1 VKGVKGSN
9 AGLFRRGAGMRK
21 GNKLGLVLG
30 GGGARGFAHIGALKV
45 LEAENI
51 RPDIVL
57 GTSVG
62 SIVGGALASGMTAEQ
77 IEERAKSFLESDLY
91 ASSELK
97 AMGDAESGAEKRLS
111 SRIQSYFRT
120 RIRLAS
126 ALYKPGILPL
136 DDMEECINY
145 FIPDI
150 KIEETAIPF
159 RAVATDLKSGE
170 CVILKEGSLR
180 RSLLASSAV
189 PGAFPPVEMNGRH
202 LSDGGIICT
211 VPVGCALKEGADRV
225 IAIAIDRD
233 IILSSE
239 LHTAVDIYVR
249 AGEIQGFHLEEYELE
264 RADLVIRPKL
274 GGIHW
279 TDFSRS
285 PELISMGEAAAR
297 ERIAEIRGLA
307 RSISRWRFS
316 HRIKRAARRLVATRP
331 PGIGL

>member
-1 VKGVKGSN
+1 
-9 AGLFRRGAGMRK
+9 MRK
-21 GNKLGLVLG
+21 GRKLGLALG

-45 LEAENI
+45 LEREGI
-51 RPDIVL
+51 RPDIIV

-62 SIVGGALASGMTAEQ
+62 SIVGGALASGMTVEQ
-77 IEERAKSFLESDLY
+77 IEERAYSFLESDLY
-91 ASSELK
+91 TSSELK
-97 AMGDAESGAEKRLS
+97 AMGDAESGTEHRLS
-111 SRIQSYFRT
+111 SRIQNYFRT
-120 RIRLAS
+120 KIRLAG

-136 DDMEECINY
+136 EDMEEFINY

-150 KIEETAIPF
+150 TIEETVIPF

-189 PGAFPPVEMNGRH
+189 PGAFPPVEINGRH

-211 VPVGCALKEGADRV
+211 VPVGCARKEGANVV

-239 LHTAVDIYVR
+239 FQTAVDIYVR
-249 AGEIQGFHLEEYELE
+249 AGEIQGFHLEENDLKG
-264 RADLVIRPKL
+264 ADIVIRAKL

-279 TDFSRS
+279 TDFSQSR
-285 PELISMGEAAAR
+285 ELISLGEEAATDSLPQ
-297 ERIAEIRGLA
+297 IRRLA
-307 RSISRWRFS
+307 KSVTRWGF
-316 HRIKRAARRLVATRP
+316 IDGMKRAAKRLFIAQPTRN
-331 PGIGL
+331 G

>member
-1 VKGVKGSN
+1 
-9 AGLFRRGAGMRK
+9 MRK
-21 GNKLGLVLG
+21 GRKLGLALG
-30 GGGARGFAHIGALKV
+30 GGGARGFAHIGVLKV
-45 LEAENI
+45 LERENI
-51 RPDIVL
+51 RPDIIV

-62 SIVGGALASGMTAEQ
+62 SIVGGALASGMTVEQ
-77 IEERAKSFLESDLY
+77 IEERAHSFLESDLY

-97 AMGDAESGAEKRLS
+97 AMGDAVSVAEQRLS
-111 SRIQSYFRT
+111 SRIQNYFRT
-120 RIRLAS
+120 KIRLAS

-136 DDMEECINY
+136 DDMEEFISY

-150 KIEETAIPF
+150 RIEETAIPF

-180 RSLLASSAV
+180 RALLASSAV

-211 VPVGCALKEGADRV
+211 VPVGCALKEGANVV

-239 LHTAVDIYVR
+239 LQTAVDIYVR
-249 AGEIQGFHLEEYELE
+249 AGEIQSFHLEENDLKN
-264 RADLVIRPKL
+264 ADIVIRTKL

-279 TDFSRS
+279 TDFSQSR
-285 PELISMGEAAAR
+285 ELISLGEEAATDSLP
-297 ERIAEIRGLA
+297 EIRRLA
-307 RSISRWRFS
+307 KSFTRWGFIDGMTRAV
-316 HRIKRAARRLVATRP
+316 KRLFIARPTRN
-331 PGIGL
+331 G

>member
-1 VKGVKGSN
+1 L
-9 AGLFRRGAGMRK
+9 A
-21 GNKLGLVLG
+21 LG
-30 GGGARGFAHIGALKV
+30 GGGARGFAHIGVLKV
-45 LEAENI
+45 LERENI
-51 RPDIVL
+51 RPDIIV

-62 SIVGGALASGMTAEQ
+62 SIVGGALASGMTIEQ
-77 IEERAKSFLESDLY
+77 IEERAYSFLESDLY

-97 AMGDAESGAEKRLS
+97 AMGDAESGAEQRLS
-111 SRIQSYFRT
+111 SRIQNYFRT
-120 RIRLAS
+120 KIRLAS

-150 KIEETAIPF
+150 TIEETAIPF

-180 RSLLASSAV
+180 RALLASSAV

-211 VPVGCALKEGADRV
+211 VPVGCALKEGANVV
-225 IAIAIDRD
+225 IAIAIDKD
-233 IILSSE
+233 IILSSG

-249 AGEIQGFHLEEYELE
+249 AGEIQGFYLEQHDLG
-264 RADLVIRPKL
+264 RADLVIRLKL
-274 GGIHW
+274 GNIHW

-285 PELISMGEAAAR
+285 QELISLGEAAAI
-297 ERIAEIRGLA
+297 ERTAEIRGLA
-307 RSISRWRFS
+307 RTVSRWRFGD
-316 HRIKRAARRLVATRP
+316 RIKRATRRLVAMGRSR
-331 PGIGL
+331 IG